1 MSNMEY
7 NIYETYEYFEK
18 ETKRLRE
25 LLKKQ
30 VLSGKTDPKKAREKY
45 DMYLS
50 MMTYLHVCVKMAE
63 SEAYLNDKSFSA
75 LHIYAKND
83 RKSSGTTKLKEAL
96 EKL

>member
-7 NIYETYEYFEK
+7 NIYETYEFFEK
-18 ETKRLRE
+18 EVKEIRE

-30 VLSGKTDPKKAREKY
+30 VLNEGMDPVEARKKY

-63 SEAYLNDKSFSA
+63 SEAYLNDNSFSM
-75 LHIYAKND
+75 LHLYAKKD
-83 RKSSGTTKLKEAL
+83 VKDTGTAKLKKAL
-96 EKL
+96 DKL